1 MPNNEYDLILA
12 IMEVGR
18 GDTVPDVGLVALTGK
33 TVPIV
38 RWRDLVQI
46 VNKPPIVA
54 AQVFSADRSSGAPEK
69 LLCGVQFDAIVLHGS
84 EGLESQMA
92 DRIEEIMTVT
102 TLLAEGLDVQVDV
115 RQRRPL
121 DFEEGRRRIEMDF
134 DMAMKR

>member
-18 GDTVPDVGLVALTGK
+18 GDTAPGVGLVALTGK
-33 TVPIV
+33 TVPII

-46 VNKPPIVA
+46 VNEPPIVA
-54 AQVFSADRSSGAPEK
+54 AQIFSADRNSGAPEK
-69 LLCGVQFDAIVLHGS
+69 LLCGVQFDAIVPHGS
-84 EGLESQMA
+84 EGLESQIA
-92 DRIEEIMTVT
+92 DRIETIMTVT
-102 TLLAEGLDVQVDV
+102 NFLAEGLDVEIDV